1 MFTPPFILS
10 IAGGG
15 STYTPGI
22 VKSLMVRLQDF
33 PLAEIRL
40 YDIDEARQN
49 TIAPVVEKV
58 IRDHSQSIKFTV
70 TNDPEVAFSGAHF
83 VFAQMRVGQ
92 YKMREQDEKIPL
104 RHGVVGQ
111 ETCGPGGLAY
121 GLRTILPMVEL
132 IDLVDRYAH
141 EKAWIVNYS
150 NPAAIVAEGVRRLRP
165 NVRVLNICDMPVAAM
180 RNMGA
185 ILGVDRHKL
194 EVDYFG
200 LNHFGWFTRVWVDGE
215 DKLPEL
221 RKHIAK
227 FGLLTE
233 DAAKT
238 DPQHSDPS
246 WVKTWRNIK
255 PIMDNFPEYLPNP
268 YLQYYLMPNQIVEHQ
283 NPDYTRANEVMNG
296 REKKLFAAAE
306 EYKRTGILPDAF
318 HVGVHGEFIVDVA
331 CSLAFNLR
339 SRHLVMV
346 ENRGAITNLPYD
358 AVVEV
363 PAYITSDGPEPV
375 RVGQV
380 PLFHQT
386 LLQQQLASE
395 QLLVEAT
402 IEGSYEKAL
411 QAFTLNRTVPTMEH
425 AKAILDEMVSE
436 KTPTILF
443 YGKEW
448 RQPMSTSYFV
458 AADWLIEHGDDP
470 EVQIIDARMAP
481 PGQEHRDVPGE
492 YRAGHLP
499 GAVFFDIEALSDHTS
514 PLPHMLPRPEAF
526 SVAMRELGI
535 SKDKHLVVYDEGNLF
550 SAPRAWW
557 MLKNFGVEKVS
568 ILAGGAGWLE
578 ARRTAAAAGGRDA
591 AGGGF

>member
-1 MFTPPFILS
+1 MLTPPFILS

-22 VKSLMVRLQDF
+22 VKSLMVRLHDF
-33 PLAEIRL
+33 PWQRFACMTSTRR
-40 YDIDEARQN
+40 AR
-49 TIAPVVEKV
+49 T
-58 IRDHSQSIKFTV
+58 
-70 TNDPEVAFSGAHF
+70 
-83 VFAQMRVGQ
+83 
-92 YKMREQDEKIPL
+92 PL
-104 RHGVVGQ
+104 RPWWKRSFATTARASNSRSPAIRRWPSAARILFLLRCASDSTKCASRMKKFRCATGWSA

-132 IDLVDRYAH
+132 IDRVERYAH

-165 NVRVLNICDMPVAAM
+165 NARVLNICDMPVAAM

-200 LNHFGWFTRVWVDGE
+200 LNHFGWFTRVLVDGE

-306 EYKRTGILPDAF
+306 EYQRSGILPDAF

-339 SRHLVMV
+339 QRHLVMV

-363 PAYITSDGPEPV
+363 PAYITSEGPEPV

-425 AKAILDEMVSE
+425 AKAILDEM
-436 KTPTILF
+436 
-443 YGKEW
+443 
-448 RQPMSTSYFV
+448 
-458 AADWLIEHGDDP
+458 
-470 EVQIIDARMAP
+470 
-481 PGQEHRDVPGE
+481 
-492 YRAGHLP
+492 
-499 GAVFFDIEALSDHTS
+499 IEANRDYWPALQKAWQDG
-514 PLPHMLPRPEAF
+514 EA
-526 SVAMRELGI
+526 V
-535 SKDKHLVVYDEGNLF
+535 KK
-550 SAPRAWW
+550 
-557 MLKNFGVEKVS
+557 
-568 ILAGGAGWLE
+568 
-578 ARRTAAAAGGRDA
+578 
-591 AGGGF
+591 